1 MNAKRAIVLGLAPLA
16 LTLTGCVSDVNN
28 RVVLGSNVAID
39 AGAGGGTSTSSP
51 SLRGLDRSNWGST
64 TIRVPVDGTVH
75 RATYVSR
82 HLYDDS
88 LARQKGLYPTSET
101 AMELDGDRG
110 MGAAEVAARP
120 GWALL
125 DVALMPVRIAMD
137 PPWEPQQSPRR
148 VYKRQRPGG
157 WLTGGNAS
165 AQPVEPAHHPT
176 PPPPADSAIETAP
189 EIREITP

>member
-1 MNAKRAIVLGLAPLA
+1 MNRKQAIVLGVAPMA
-16 LTLTGCVSDVNN
+16 FALTGCVSDVNS

-39 AGAGGGTSTSSP
+39 GGAGGGASSSNA
-51 SLRGLDRSNWGST
+51 SLHGLDRSNWGST

-101 AMELDGDRG
+101 ALELDGSRG
-110 MGAAEVAARP
+110 MGAAEVAAQP

-125 DVALMPVRIAMD
+125 DVALLPVRIAMD

-148 VYKRQRPGG
+148 VYKRQQPGG
-157 WLTGGNAS
+157 WLTGGSAS
-165 AQPVEPAHHPT
+165 AQPVEAAEQAAPSEPAEE
-176 PPPPADSAIETAP
+176 AIETDA
-189 EIREITP
+189 EILEVTP